1 MRLPLKGRLVN
12 ARSSATI
19 FGRSPTNPFS
29 TASLAAMPSMARR
42 TSSSSVTSEAASR
55 RRKVPR
61 PGSTDTIPSRAR
73 SRRASRT
80 GVRPMSIASAIARS
94 ESGTSNE
101 TAPSRSSEQMRS
113 MATVR
118 ANRCG
123 NWLYVRLGIATAD
136 IARDADRAGLVAK
149 DLRQKDTG
157 SLALRRREKRLWRAR
172 LDDFTGIHEDDP
184 VGHPPRKAH
193 LMGDDDHG
201 HTVACQIGHDVQN
214 LLDHLRIQR
223 GCRLVKEHDDRIHG
237 KCARDRHAL

>member
-1 MRLPLKGRLVN
+1 IRLPVNGSLVSACN
-12 ARSSATI
+12 SATI
-19 FGRSPTNPFS
+19 CGSSPTNPFS
-29 TASLAAMPSMARR
+29 MARRAAMPSIARR

-80 GVRPMSIASAIARS
+80 GIRPMSIASAIALS
-94 ESGTSNE
+94 ESGTSNG
-101 TAPSRSSEQMRS
+101 TAPSRSSEQIRS

-149 DLRQKDTG
+149 DLRKKDTG
-157 SLALRRREKRLWRAR
+157 SLALRRREKSLWRAR
-172 LDDFTGIHEDDP
+172 LDDFAGVHKDDP
-184 VGHPPRKAH
+184 VGHASREAH
-193 LMGDDDHG
+193 LMCDDDHG
-201 HTVACQIGHDVQN
+201 HPVACQIGHDVED
-214 LLDHLRIQR
+214 LL
-223 GCRLVKEHDDRIHG
+223 
-237 KCARDRHAL
+237 